1 MADYKEVRVE
11 RLYLKVPNT
20 DKLRKTAAGRH
31 SHLLASGWREVER
44 KPGFDH
50 VWVRYE
56 RTGLTPLKLRLPR
69 GGSEVPRMERR
80 PRGQFQSG
88 GRGGRGGF
96 RGGGRGG
103 GGGGRG
109 APGAGG
115 ARGAPGAGGAGGA
128 PGTGGA
134 RDAPGVA
141 PGGDA
146 AGGGGAGAGPAGAG
160 DTGGQAAS

>member
-20 DKLRKTAAGRH
+20 DKLRKTATGRH
-31 SHLLASGWREVER
+31 THLLAAGWREVER

-80 PRGQFQSG
+80 PRGQFQGG

-103 GGGGRG
+103 GAGGGRG

-115 ARGAPGAGGAGGA
+115 GRGAPGPVGGRST
-128 PGTGGA
+128 PGTGGT
-134 RDAPGVA
+134 RGAPGVA
-141 PGGDA
+141 PGADA
-146 AGGGGAGAGPAGAG
+146 AGGGAGTGPAGGG
-160 DTGGQAAS
+160 DAGGQAAT